1 MKTMIIGA
9 ALFPILLLC
18 VSLTFICIYD
28 IIAIRST
35 QIYKLSGPHFLGNFF
50 FHLYYSDLKMR
61 LKLSVTRM
69 QRLMIRI

>member
-18 VSLTFICIYD
+18 VSLTSICIYD

-35 QIYKLSGPHFLGNFF
+35 QIYKLSGPHFLGNL